1 MTKGQEQLKSTGPQN
16 SGSRK
21 GTSEAENTRILEH
34 LAADGGS
41 LKIRR
46 LPFTRQE
53 AEQILA
59 VAPRSGNLKAT
70 DFKANRS
77 FATGPELSKYRYVH
91 FATHGYL
98 DSERPDLSAIVL
110 SLVDQKGQPQ
120 DGFLRAHEIF
130 NLTFAG

>member
-1 MTKGQEQLKSTGPQN
+1 MPARTAGPSTASVPTMVPAV
-16 SGSRK
+16 SM
-21 GTSEAENTRILEH
+21 GTSTPVWI
-34 LAADGGS
+34 
-41 LKIRR
+41 
-46 LPFTRQE
+46 
-53 AEQILA
+53 EQFSS
-59 VAPRSGNLKAT
+59 PQRGNLKAT

-98 DSERPDLSAIVL
+98 DSERPNLSAIVL

-130 NLTFAG
+130 NLTFAR